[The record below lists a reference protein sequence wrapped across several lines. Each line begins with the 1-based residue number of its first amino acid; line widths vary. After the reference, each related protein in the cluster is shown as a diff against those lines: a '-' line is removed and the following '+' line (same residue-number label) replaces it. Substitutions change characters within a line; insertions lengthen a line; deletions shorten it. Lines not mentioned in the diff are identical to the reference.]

1 MWFNL
6 ASRDSF
12 ERPLTHSQDVLSLPE
27 ARNKGDGVSQRENSK
42 VFASV
47 IPLWGCPHA
56 SAKTQQGAFTRAS
69 TSLQRYPI
77 TQVLAITRSSVGRSS
92 SWEPLEKQ
100 TLTGNVTAAYHR
112 TDLGKFPVLGIAFR
126 SCWFEFKG
134 SPHPL
139 AFCLKFL
146 FDLELSKYQIKWR
159 EHDKKKIV
167 QWNNLQPFEGTSKK
181 NQKKSQWLSAQWHKT
196 KSCPIGDEIKTPRKP
211 GSGGVWLCFT
221 RFQGFPRTR
230 KIYLDQEVFSAERRS
245 LWFS

>member
-1 MWFNL
+1 M
-6 ASRDSF
+6 
-12 ERPLTHSQDVLSLPE
+12 
-27 ARNKGDGVSQRENSK
+27 
-42 VFASV
+42 
-47 IPLWGCPHA
+47 
-56 SAKTQQGAFTRAS
+56 
-69 TSLQRYPI
+69 
-77 TQVLAITRSSVGRSS
+77 
-92 SWEPLEKQ
+92 
-100 TLTGNVTAAYHR
+100 TGNVTAAYQR
-112 TDLGKFPVLGIAFR
+112 LIGLIWESSRYSVLLLGPADLNSRIP
-126 SCWFEFKG
+126 
-134 SPHPL
+134 PHPL

-159 EHDKKKIV
+159 EHDKKKKIV